1 MAGKSGKSGRTKQRI
16 YHRVFRIALSSA
28 DRDLLP
34 FFKNLEELPR
44 DRRNAALL
52 AAIRGGA
59 ATAQEVVMARKGST
73 KVNKAIDAILDAFDD
88 S

>member
-1 MAGKSGKSGRTKQRI
+1 MAGKRGKSGRTKKRC
-16 YHRVFRIALSSA
+16 YHRVFRNAMTSA

-59 ATAQEVVMARKGST
+59 ATAQEEVMSHKGST